1 MDEIQAQFGKEKIN
15 KISNLSNKEIKY
27 SKINSDE
34 SINEKENIINNNIN
48 TNINK
53 FSKEKPKYYFYLKIG
68 HSYSFLGNG
77 NSDPLIIIGPNYI
90 TFFYFIFGITLLF
103 LCFFYS
109 FWYYLNSFYQ
119 KLGISVYLIFL
130 ISYSHASL
138 INQGYPKNILESKVM
153 EEKNK
158 FKWCNI
164 CKIWINI
171 NRKSYHCKE
180 CDICIEGFD
189 HHCPWITKCIGR
201 RNVCTFYI
209 FILSIFLIIFYLMIA
224 LFNVDMRK
232 KRKYN

>member
-34 SINEKENIINNNIN
+34 SINEKEKIINNNIN

-68 HSYSFLGNG
+68 HSYSFLGNE

-138 INQGYPKNILESKVM
+138 INQGYPKNILESKSNLAMQQSIIYLSVLKRAV
-153 EEKNK
+153 EE
-158 FKWCNI
+158 
-164 CKIWINI
+164 
-171 NRKSYHCKE
+171 
-180 CDICIEGFD
+180 
-189 HHCPWITKCIGR
+189 
-201 RNVCTFYI
+201 
-209 FILSIFLIIFYLMIA
+209 FILRSISSLKIPSA
-224 LFNVDMRK
+224 
-232 KRKYN
+232 YNNSIEESRLSRMVL